1 MITKSKSCNLN
12 PKNCYRSSFNRNSCN
27 SYLSPPPY
35 LGWDYF
41 VHQVGIGYKSWITG
55 TTNIPGTTN
64 MSMHLSY
71 FDLFSPR
78 RFQFDLSQQWV
89 AIWIFLNKR
98 LNAIIISL
106 RRRDIDQPTQM
117 KFHWRSRSMHGSM
130 RWTIMVGNK
139 PLLRTSDMHNTSCLS
154 KTTEKYSLSST
165 PFVRFE
171 FTGF

>member
-1 MITKSKSCNLN
+1 MITTLKSCQ
-12 PKNCYRSSFNRNSCN
+12 KNSCSFNRNSCN

-71 FDLFSPR
+71 FDLFLPR
-78 RFQFDLSQQWV
+78 RLQFSQQRV
-89 AIWIFLNKR
+89 TIWILLNKR
-98 LNAIIISL
+98 CNAIIISL
-106 RRRDIDQPTQM
+106 RRRDINQH
-117 KFHWRSRSMHGSM
+117 KWSLFHGRSRSMHAWFNALDHHAWLETS
-130 RWTIMVGNK
+130 
-139 PLLRTSDMHNTSCLS
+139 LYSELASDMHNTSCLS
-154 KTTEKYSLSST
+154 KTSEKYSLSST